1 MSRYFTSDWHINST
15 NILKY
20 ANRPYKSWQSAAINL
35 IEQCNVVASKSD
47 CVVHVGDLIM
57 LSNDRHDIIE
67 DVLDTNAYTLKDIKQ
82 QINANF
88 ITIEGNH
95 DSGHNCDTDAKSLIL
110 DLNQNYRNVSVSH
123 YPSYHDH
130 FILPNDNCWMWFE
143 AVKSYVHIHL
153 CGNVHDKWILNYDKK
168 KNILNVNV
176 GVDVWDYRPV
186 RDSRITEMLDF
197 LFMHGK
203 NLFNMTQPG
212 FVAWNRDRWNK
223 WVLKINGELAANRE
237 RRRKE
242 KLERKGL
249 TPEDCERRRIE
260 AMKAKGLIN

>member
-1 MSRYFTSDWHINST
+1 MARFFTSDLHLGSANIN
-15 NILKY
+15 KY
-20 ANRPYKSWQSAAINL
+20 AHRPFDDAHHAKTQLIDLINCTVDQSSSL
-35 IEQCNVVASKSD
+35 I
-47 CVVHVGDLIM
+47 HVGDFM
-57 LSNDRHDIIE
+57 LSGSDRHGTVE
-67 DVLDTNAYTLKDIKQ
+67 DVGLKYTLRDYMKL
-82 QINANF
+82 INPRLLLLA
-88 ITIEGNH
+88 GNH
-95 DSGHNCDTDAKSLIL
+95 DDSHNCETDAKSLIL

-130 FILPNDNCWMWFE
+130 FMSPNDNCWMWFK

-153 CGNVHDKWILNYDKK
+153 CGHVHDKWMLYYDVK

-186 RDSRITEMLDF
+186 RDSQITEMLDF
-197 LFMHGK
+197 IFMHGK
-203 NLFNMTQPG
+203 NLFNTTQPG

-223 WVLKINGELAANRE
+223 WTLKINGELAADRE

-249 TPEDCERRRIE
+249 TPEECERRRIE
-260 AMKAKGLIN
+260 AMKAKGLIK